1 MNRECHRRASIKL
14 SITLSTKEKCCSVYG
29 KLNPD
34 LKALRISLGPASYGG
49 SLPRIDDPGNLRR
62 YVQETLLISFTPRL
76 SRRRRRSRNVPPFM
90 YPTFAAMSST
100 LALLV
105 FKRCTARS
113 TRRVWKYD
121 IGDFPR
127 TFCSLRVSVLLLA
140 PTAFAALS
148 RENLRASLARAQRS
162 KRCTTGSE
170 CIR

>member
-1 MNRECHRRASIKL
+1 MVQTESQ
-14 SITLSTKEKCCSVYG
+14 LSTLLSRSAEGYRNECWLQVDRLQTG
-29 KLNPD
+29 TT
-34 LKALRISLGPASYGG
+34 
-49 SLPRIDDPGNLRR
+49 
-62 YVQETLLISFTPRL
+62 YVQEVLLISFTPRL

-90 YPTFAAMSST
+90 YPTFAAISST

-113 TRRVWKYD
+113 TRRLCKYD

-127 TFCSLRVSVLLLA
+127 TFCNLRVSVLLLA

-162 KRCTTGSE
+162 NCSTTWSE
-170 CIR
+170 WTR